1 MMMSSHIRV
10 RACALILEN
19 DSILLV
25 EFQDENGLH
34 YNLPGGGV
42 EPGETLREAACREVM
57 EEAAI
62 EVDVGPLAF
71 VYEYVPHLNEQKYG
85 DVASLQLGVACK
97 RREDSHPKLPE
108 VPDANQT
115 GVKWIRLEELKNV
128 ILYPDIKEQLILYQE
143 QRTMLGLVEEH
154 VINRGESL

>member
-1 MMMSSHIRV
+1 MMSSHIRV

-42 EPGETLREAACREVM
+42 EPGETVREAACREVM

-85 DVASLQLGVACK
+85 GTASLQLVFACK
-97 RREDSHPKLPE
+97 RIEGYHPRS
-108 VPDANQT
+108 PDIPDTNQT
-115 GVKWIRLEELKNV
+115 GVKWIGLKELENV
-128 ILYPDIKEQLILYQE
+128 ILYPDIKEQIILYQE
-143 QRTMLGLVEEH
+143 QGTMQGLVEEH
-154 VINRGESL
+154 MINRGNSI